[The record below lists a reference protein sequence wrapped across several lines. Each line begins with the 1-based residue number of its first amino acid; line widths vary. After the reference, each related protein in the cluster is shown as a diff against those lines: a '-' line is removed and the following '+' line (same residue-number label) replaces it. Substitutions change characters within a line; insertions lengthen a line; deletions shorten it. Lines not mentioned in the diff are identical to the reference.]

1 MEGKKVNELEEREQF
16 VVWRKRNKIT
26 LEKVSQYIGCSIST
40 LSRYETGKKKLYDDL
55 LEKYREFK
63 NKYEVQEVK

>member
-1 MEGKKVNELEEREQF
+1 MEEIKMNELEEREQF

-63 NKYEVQEVK
+63 NKYEVQEVN

>member
-1 MEGKKVNELEEREQF
+1 MNELEEREQF

-26 LEKVSQYIGCSIST
+26 LKKVSQYIGCSIST
-40 LSRYETGKKKLYDDL
+40 LSRYETGKKSLYDDL

-63 NKYEVQEVK
+63 NKYEVQEVN

>member
-1 MEGKKVNELEEREQF
+1 MNELEEREQF

-40 LSRYETGKKKLYDDL
+40 LSRYETGKKKLYEDL

-63 NKYEVQEVK
+63 NKYEVQEVN

>member
-1 MEGKKVNELEEREQF
+1 MEEMKMNELEEREQF

>member
-1 MEGKKVNELEEREQF
+1 MNELEEREQF

-63 NKYEVQEVK
+63 NKYEVQEVN

>member
-1 MEGKKVNELEEREQF
+1 MEEMKMNELEEREQF

-63 NKYEVQEVK
+63 NKYEVQEVN

>member
-1 MEGKKVNELEEREQF
+1 MEEIKMNELEEREQF

-40 LSRYETGKKKLYDDL
+40 LSRYETGKKKLYEDL

-63 NKYEVQEVK
+63 NKYEVQEVN